1 MALVLAA
8 EEYEEGSFEDYAREQ
23 VRKALLAAVEEQSWE
38 ETAARKIVELVNKL
52 EDASQEMAQ
61 ELGREATVAELAER
75 MALTA
80 DEVKEI
86 MELTLDAMNVVG
98 D

>member
-1 MALVLAA
+1 M
-8 EEYEEGSFEDYAREQ
+8 
-23 VRKALLAAVEEQSWE
+23 
-38 ETAARKIVELVNKL
+38 ELVNKL

-86 MELTLDAMNVVG
+86 MKLTLDAMNVVG